1 MNILIDACQKLFG
14 GDFMYKKK
22 GEIVKLTIR
31 IDTKQLDDFKKICQV
46 RGLSANNQINI
57 FIKKF
62 NFENS
67 YLFQDNTS
75 IDFCDKKVTPKD

>member
-1 MNILIDACQKLFG
+1 
-14 GDFMYKKK
+14 MYKKK

-57 FIKKF
+57 MIKEF
-62 NFENS
+62 NYFNRNYFLPE
-67 YLFQDNTS
+67 TE
-75 IDFCDKKVTPKD
+75 KVQ

>member
-57 FIKKF
+57 MIKEF
-62 NFENS
+62 NYFNRNYFLPETEKI
-67 YLFQDNTS
+67 Q
-75 IDFCDKKVTPKD
+75 

>member
-1 MNILIDACQKLFG
+1 MKIFIG

-57 FIKKF
+57 MIKEFNYFNRNYFIPTT
-62 NFENS
+62 E
-67 YLFQDNTS
+67 
-75 IDFCDKKVTPKD
+75 KVQ